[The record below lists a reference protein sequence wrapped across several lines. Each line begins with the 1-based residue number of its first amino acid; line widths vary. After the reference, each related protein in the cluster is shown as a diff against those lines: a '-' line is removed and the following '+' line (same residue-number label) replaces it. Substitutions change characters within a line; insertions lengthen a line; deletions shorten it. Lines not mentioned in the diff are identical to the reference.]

1 MGTPDDAYQQLA
13 SVFSTR
19 ESQVLEIEMI
29 PSTSPAQLLQDGL
42 CIGLTKKILVA
53 AYTVARELFKKR
65 LMSMTIED
73 HKAALFA
80 SKPDSSNA
88 SDRVITEIMLLF
100 DCEHL
105 SACNWRKR
113 WLRAAVDGCAQNQDQ
128 INSTKQALNREL
140 TLLTTYQCSPLH
152 RHTKSPT
159 LWSHRLW
166 ALRQLFQIE
175 HWDRNALLQLAQAEL
190 NGVLRAGELHPKN
203 YYAFAYMQQLHH
215 LLSNVADVTNM
226 ADRSIWSVQQARAL
240 LDPVLVWCMANPR
253 DISGWMLA
261 KYLLGCISE
270 QQVRAE
276 ALRKIVVFA
285 RDIGWKSES
294 LWNFVGQTAHQF
306 ELERVLDDLLPPPP
320 GDDGLTESILLRD
333 VSCPKLWPWLTL
345 LARAQIFWDQG
356 RREQIPNLNV
366 EKQ

>member
-1 MGTPDDAYQQLA
+1 MGTPEDAYQQLA
-13 SVFSTR
+13 SIFSTR

-29 PSTSPAQLLQDGL
+29 SSTSPAPFLQDGL
-42 CIGLTKKILVA
+42 CIGITKKMLVA
-53 AYTVARELFKKR
+53 AYTVARELFKRR
-65 LMSMTIED
+65 LMSMTTED
-73 HKAALFA
+73 HKAALLV
-80 SKPDSSNA
+80 SKPDSSNV

-113 WLRAAVDGCAQNQDQ
+113 WLRAAVDGCAQDEDQ
-128 INSTKQALNREL
+128 INPTKQALKTEL

-175 HWDRNALLQLAQAEL
+175 PSGRDALLQLAQAEL

-215 LLSNVADVTNM
+215 LLSNVADVTDM
-226 ADRSIWSVQQARAL
+226 ADRSSWSVQLATAL
-240 LDPVLVWCMANPR
+240 LDPVLVWCMAHPR

-261 KYLLGCISE
+261 KYLIGCLPE
-270 QQVRAE
+270 QQVRIE

-285 RDIGWKSES
+285 RDIGWRSES
-294 LWNFVGQTAHQF
+294 LWNFVDQTAQQF
-306 ELERVLDDLLPPPP
+306 ELESVLDDLLPPPP
-320 GDDGLTESILLRD
+320 GEDVLPETLLLRD

-345 LARAQIFWDQG
+345 LARAQIYWDQG
-356 RREQIPNLNV
+356 RREQIPDL
-366 EKQ
+366 KDQ